1 MDNKVIYQV
10 GDTVIIHIPETDSKV
25 IGKIEEIFL
34 QGKEKI
40 IRYNEFYLPEKT
52 SGKYLFLILNK

>member
-1 MDNKVIYQV
+1 MDNKKNFQA
-10 GDTVIIHIPETDSKV
+10 GDTVIIHIPEPESKV

-40 IRYNEFYLPEKT
+40 IRYNEFYFPEKT
-52 SGKYLFLILNK
+52 SGIFIHI

>member
-10 GDTVIIHIPETDSKV
+10 GDTVIIRIPETDSKV

-52 SGKYLFLILNK
+52 SGK